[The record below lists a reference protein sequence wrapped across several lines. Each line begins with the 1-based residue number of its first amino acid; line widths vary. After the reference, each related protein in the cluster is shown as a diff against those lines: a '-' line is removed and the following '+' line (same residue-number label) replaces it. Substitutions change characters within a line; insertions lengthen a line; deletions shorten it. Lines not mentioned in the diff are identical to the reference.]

1 MRSLAQVDGSGTAT
15 SNQGE
20 VGGNSAARLT
30 TRYQA
35 LGVTLPGPFG
45 VCMVTQVPLALRATP
60 KHFSIL
66 PPSSA
71 FIVMACFSFII
82 FSISALLCAGA
93 GVAASDPTAATKA
106 PATSADSVRLDI
118 SIPPIGVDLAT
129 CAVAV
134 WRAVRRAFPKIRPDD
149 RKGYPP
155 RVRYM
160 TAIGLIFLKYQWI
173 RKHPGGPSAEEEP
186 PSLRSR
192 PVTFSG
198 GRANHQDRHG
208 ADRDRGAEAGNKAP
222 QRRAIEVPKR
232 HPSDSAGGDACRR
245 GHQRGPWQSSS
256 RAGRLASG
264 VARHG
269 LLAAH
274 CPAGGD

>member
-1 MRSLAQVDGSGTAT
+1 MGTVVFVWNVLVWLSAVLGPAQV
-15 SNQGE
+15 
-20 VGGNSAARLT
+20 V
-30 TRYQA
+30 
-35 LGVTLPGPFG
+35 PGPGKQSFW
-45 VCMVTQVPLALRATP
+45 PLRATP
-60 KHFSIL
+60 KPFSIL

-134 WRAVRRAFPKIRPDD
+134 WRAVRRAFPMIRPDD
-149 RKGYPP
+149 RKGYAP

-173 RKHPGGPSAEEEP
+173 RKHPGGPSAEGEP

-192 PVTFSG
+192 PVTFSD
-198 GRANHQDRHG
+198 GRANNQDRH
-208 ADRDRGAEAGNKAP
+208 RGRSRW
-222 QRRAIEVPKR
+222 RR
-232 HPSDSAGGDACRR
+232 
-245 GHQRGPWQSSS
+245 
-256 RAGRLASG
+256 
-264 VARHG
+264 
-269 LLAAH
+269 
-274 CPAGGD
+274 